1 MQKIFKFYFIF
12 FIYLFLTNYSL
23 ASLKSSIVVKVDNK
37 IITNFEIKNKILST
51 LIIAGNEINQKN
63 IDSLKEQALEN
74 LIYYKLKE
82 IELAK
87 FNFEVNK
94 QELNKYINRIAK
106 NNISGLKKDFKDFG
120 IDFNLWEQEL
130 KTELKWQRF
139 IYFTY
144 SNKIEIDE
152 DFLEKELNK
161 IINLNI
167 NNLEINLSEI
177 EVFQNENI
185 SNEKLISKIKDE
197 IKNNGFENTAIK
209 YSSSNTASNKG
220 SLGWININTLSK
232 KIRDLIKDLEPGEVS
247 KPLVQTNSIL
257 FLKLNLKRNIQQDKV
272 DRDKLKKNIINQKR
286 NELFNLFS
294 RSHLSILKNNY
305 LIEYQ

>member
-1 MQKIFKFYFIF
+1 MQKILKFYFIF
-12 FIYLFLTNYSL
+12 FIYLFSTNYSL

-63 IDSLKEQALEN
+63 IDSLKEQTLEN

-87 FNFEVNK
+87 FNFEVNE

-106 NNISGLKKDFKDFG
+106 NNIPELKKDFKNFG

-152 DFLEKELNK
+152 EFLEKELNK
-161 IINLNI
+161 IINLNV
-167 NNLEINLSEI
+167 NNSEINLSEI
-177 EVFQNENI
+177 EVFQNQNI
-185 SNEKLISKIKDE
+185 SNEKLILKIKDE

-209 YSSSNTASNKG
+209 FSSSNTASNKG

-257 FLKLNLKRNIQQDKV
+257 FLKLNLKRNIQQDKI
-272 DRDKLKKNIINQKR
+272 DRNKLKKNIINQKR

-294 RSHLSILKNNY
+294 RSHLSKLKNNY